1 MFTLSSTHKFHLY
14 TDATDM
20 RKSFDGLSGLI
31 QDFLS
36 SLPKESSVFVFINK
50 QRDKVKL
57 LHWVG
62 GGYLLYYKRLEEGTF
77 ELPQYEVSEAM
88 IRLSYTQ
95 MVMLIDGISIV
106 NIKKR
111 KRYFPVSQKEQTP
124 RIC

>member
-14 TDATDM
+14 TEATDM
-20 RKSFDGLSGLI
+20 RKSFDGLSGLV
-31 QDFLS
+31 QDFLQS
-36 SLPKESSVFVFINK
+36 SPIGSSVFVFINK

-77 ELPQYEVSEAM
+77 ELPQYEISHGM

-95 MVMLIDGISIV
+95 IVMLIDGISIV
-106 NIKKR
+106 NIHKR
-111 KRYFPVSQKEQTP
+111 KRYLSQAKS
-124 RIC
+124 

>member
-31 QDFLS
+31 QDFLETS
-36 SLPKESSVFVFINK
+36 PNGSSVFIFINK
-50 QRDKVKL
+50 QRDKIKL
-57 LHWVG
+57 LHWIG
-62 GGYLLYYKRLEEGTF
+62 SGYLLYYKRLEEGTF
-77 ELPQYEVSEAM
+77 ELPQYEVSGAM

-106 NIKKR
+106 NIKRR
-111 KRYFPVSQKEQTP
+111 KRYSLGSKKE
-124 RIC
+124 

>member
-1 MFTLSSTHKFHLY
+1 MFTLSSTYKFHLY

-31 QDFLS
+31 QDFLETS
-36 SLPKESSVFVFINK
+36 PKGSSVFVFINK

-62 GGYLLYYKRLEEGTF
+62 SGYLLYYKRLEEGTF
-77 ELPQYEVSEAM
+77 ELPQYEVSGAM

-106 NIKKR
+106 NIKRR
-111 KRYFPVSQKEQTP
+111 KRYLSESKKE
-124 RIC
+124 